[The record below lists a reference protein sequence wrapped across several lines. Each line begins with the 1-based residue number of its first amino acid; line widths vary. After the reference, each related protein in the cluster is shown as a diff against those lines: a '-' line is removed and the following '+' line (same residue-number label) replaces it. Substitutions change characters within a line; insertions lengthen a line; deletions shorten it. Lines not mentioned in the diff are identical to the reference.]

1 MKPTVRVAKIA
12 VEAARKNY
20 GRSGIMIRKI
30 AIDNLEYPENLRNIY
45 KPPQALYVNGAFT
58 ESDKIA
64 VAIVG
69 SRRASPYGIEMA
81 EKFGFDLASRG
92 ITVVS
97 GMAIGVD
104 SAAHRGALKAKGR
117 TIAVMGSGHGRI
129 YPQQNK
135 ELYKEIAASGAV
147 VTEYEFDTEPLAY
160 NFPQRNRIISGLSLG
175 LVVVEAARNSG
186 ALITANFAAEQG
198 RTVFAVPGKA
208 SSHTSAGTN
217 ELIKDGAALAQSADD
232 IIEELAIKE
241 IALPENV
248 SISKASKI
256 GKMTEAYAYNSLTD
270 DERAVY
276 KALSDEPT
284 YIDDITECSG
294 ISAAKISK
302 ALVSLQIKKLIAEVP
317 GKQFVRKEN
326 R

>member
-1 MKPTVRVAKIA
+1 MIHKIT
-12 VEAARKNY
+12 
-20 GRSGIMIRKI
+20 
-30 AIDNLEYPENLRNIY
+30 IDDKEYPENLRNIY
-45 KPPQALYVNGAFT
+45 KPPQVLYVNGTLSEPDA
-58 ESDKIA
+58 IA

-92 ITVVS
+92 ITVIS

-129 YPQQNK
+129 YPPQNK
-135 ELYKEIAASGAV
+135 DLYDRISKSGAV
-147 VTEYEFDTEPLAY
+147 VTEYEDDTEPLAY

-217 ELIKDGAALAQSADD
+217 ELIKDGAALVQSADD
-232 IIEELAIKE
+232 IIDELSIKE
-241 IALPENV
+241 VTNSEGKFD
-248 SISKASKI
+248 STGSKI
-256 GKMTEAYAYNSLTD
+256 NRMTDAYIYNSLTD
-270 DERAVY
+270 DERKIY
-276 KALSDEPT
+276 KALTDEPL
-284 YIDDITECSG
+284 YIDDIINRTGGLSL
-294 ISAAKISK
+294 AKASK
-302 ALVSLQIKKLIAEVP
+302 ALIALEIKKLIREVP
-317 GKQFVRKEN
+317 GKQFVRKEYK
-326 R
+326 

>member
-1 MKPTVRVAKIA
+1 
-12 VEAARKNY
+12 
-20 GRSGIMIRKI
+20 MIRRIVISDK
-30 AIDNLEYPENLRNIY
+30 EYPENLRNIY
-45 KPPQALYVNGAFT
+45 KPPQALYVNGAF
-58 ESDKIA
+58 SGPDAIA

-69 SRRASPYGIEMA
+69 SRRASQYGIEMA

-104 SAAHRGALKAKGR
+104 SAAHRGALNAKGR

-129 YPQQNK
+129 YPSGNK
-135 ELYKEIAASGAV
+135 KLYEEISRSGAV
-147 VTEYEFDTEPLAY
+147 VTEYEDDTEPLPY

-208 SSHTSAGTN
+208 SSHTSVGTN
-217 ELIKDGAALAQSADD
+217 ELIKDGAALVQSADD

-241 IALPENV
+241 IIPPEGA
-248 SISKASKI
+248 SAPKASKI
-256 GKMTEAYAYNSLTD
+256 GRMTEAYVYNSLAD

-276 KALSDEPT
+276 KVLSDEPMH
-284 YIDDITECSG
+284 IDDITDRTG
-294 ISAAKISK
+294 TTAAKISK
-302 ALVSLQIKKLIAEVP
+302 VLVALMIKKLIVEVP
-317 GKQFVRKEN
+317 GKQFTRKPFDGL
-326 R
+326 RASP